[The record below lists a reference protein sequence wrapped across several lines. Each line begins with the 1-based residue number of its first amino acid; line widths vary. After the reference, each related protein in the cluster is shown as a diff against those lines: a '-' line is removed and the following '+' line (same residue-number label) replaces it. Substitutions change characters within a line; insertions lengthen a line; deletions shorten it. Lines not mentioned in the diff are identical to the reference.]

1 MAAELN
7 SEAEDLKSDLQKTFD
22 SDSDSGQGSCETS
35 SPNQSNKGTASL
47 GDIDSDEEIFVSK
60 KSKSKNVL
68 QDSESEGEEEGI
80 FPEKTDIVDGDV
92 ESGEENENNF
102 AQKNKKSHRIRQ
114 ALRDSDESD
123 TGDPLHSGNL
133 EIDVKSELTKDEFGS
148 QVRKPVEMSVKSQKK
163 YKKHKSDF
171 EKETDKVIG
180 KSRRKTEKER
190 KIEAVRQLKKEKKY
204 KQEKDGG
211 ERYHF
216 NDSGCLLA
224 DKELFENDLEEE
236 NDPLLEDEESLE
248 SIRAAVKDKMK
259 KHKSKDLF
267 SESEDYKCVFDDDSE
282 EPTLK
287 GPKRKERKA
296 ARLSKEAIKRLHS
309 ETQRLV
315 RESSLSLPY
324 HMPETKTIHEFFKR
338 RPRPALQGNAMAL
351 LKSTK
356 YQSCLNEESA
366 ATKNSAVNC
375 SNNQTE
381 EADQPAARE
390 LEMGFNKDTGVIT
403 VDKPSRD
410 VVENL
415 IENCAEKHREDGA
428 SDICE
433 RPTTAGNSEE
443 QQQSSLL
450 RNKCSEQMESEIP
463 LASEECAYIQREDQS
478 QKICVEHEE
487 SVQQV
492 VPVVEIQP
500 EKVRKSKLDKLRE
513 LGVDLS
519 IKPRLYSDSDSFI
532 ILDEPESNKELEAL
546 KARFLKHTLHT
557 AQLKTERTVNLSIIR
572 KETTAEGKEE
582 LKVAVVPVTLA
593 AENLDDTVHGK
604 PGEKLQVL
612 KAKLQE
618 AMKLR
623 RIEERQKRQALLKLD
638 NEDML
643 EEEEEEEE
651 EEEMTDESE
660 EEECNPETV
669 EFLLGE
675 AEEDDEE
682 LEEKGIE
689 DGDKETDKE
698 SVDEERVDKS
708 VHCDSVPKPSSTES
722 TLMLF
727 KDNSSKMGYS
737 LPDEKA
743 ELEEAPGKRPTKLED
758 DDSFSLPT
766 SAKESSHN
774 SSFELIGSMIPSY
787 QPCNKQT
794 ARGANFLPAVG
805 GFRSSSPALFKASFI
820 SSASK
825 SSGKMSEP
833 SLPIEDSQDLYN
845 ASPEPKSL
853 FPGAGESQ
861 FQFSLEDD
869 TQSQL
874 LDADGFLNVG
884 HHRNKYQSSKHQLS
898 LASMDENAMDANMDE
913 LLDLCSGQF
922 SSQAEHT
929 PNANTGKKQNMEELL
944 NLCSG
949 KFISQTTSPIWAS
962 SASSKPEKESDTD
975 DPMAEAL
982 ALCSGSFPTDREGED
997 DEEQEEEFGNF
1008 QLVTDDHAFDS
1019 EEDEKSEGAERSED
1033 EAEVSDDEEELLR
1046 QRQGL
1051 KKKLKLQDF
1060 LEDEAELSGSE
1071 VGSEDEYDGEELDE
1085 YEEEI
1090 LDEELPTEVE
1100 LQDQIN
1106 KIHMKAM
1113 LDDDKRQLRLYQ
1125 ERYLADGDLHSDGPG
1140 RMRKFKWKNIDDAS
1154 QMDLFHR
1161 DSDNDDE
1168 NEEQLDETETKWR
1181 KERFEREQWLR
1192 EQIEKG
1198 KNEGE
1203 EEEEEEIGEN
1213 SLFMKLA
1220 KKVTV
1225 KSLQKKAN
1233 PVAAV
1238 QETKSL
1244 PRNPFET
1251 FRPTSDLQLKNGSLL
1266 NRPKAVLQKLAAMS
1280 DLNPNAPRNSRNFVF
1295 HTLSPVKSEEA
1306 KEKSKPQAKKR
1317 GPTVMVTPSPKRPR
1331 TDDAATQGNQS
1342 RSIFRYLES

>member
-1 MAAELN
+1 MYPLEDLCVPPELN

-35 SPNQSNKGTASL
+35 SPSQSNKGTASL

-123 TGDPLHSGNL
+123 TGDPLHPGNL

-148 QVRKPVEMSVKSQKK
+148 QVRKPVEMSVKSRKK

-259 KHKSKDLF
+259 KHK
-267 SESEDYKCVFDDDSE
+267 
-282 EPTLK
+282 
-287 GPKRKERKA
+287 ERKA

-338 RPRPALQGNAMAL
+338 RPRPTLQGNAMAL
-351 LKSTK
+351 LKTK
-356 YQSCLNEESA
+356 YQPCLNEESA

-390 LEMGFNKDTGVIT
+390 LEMGFNKDPGVTT

-450 RNKCSEQMESEIP
+450 RNECSEQMESEIP
-463 LASEECAYIQREDQS
+463 LASEEYAYVQREDQS
-478 QKICVEHEE
+478 QKIGVEHEE

-557 AQLKTERTVNLSIIR
+557 AKLKTERTVNLSIIR

-582 LKVAVVPVTLA
+582 LKVAMVPVTLA
-593 AENLDDTVHGK
+593 AENLDDTVPAK

-638 NEDML
+638 NEDL
-643 EEEEEEEE
+643 FEEEEEE

-766 SAKESSHN
+766 SAKEGSHN

-787 QPCNKQT
+787 QPCNKQM
-794 ARGANFLPAVG
+794 ARGANFLSAVG

-962 SASSKPEKESDTD
+962 SASPKPEKESDTD

-1203 EEEEEEIGEN
+1203 EEEEIGEN

-1220 KKVTV
+1220 KKVTA

-1306 KEKSKPQAKKR
+1306 KEKSKPQPKKR